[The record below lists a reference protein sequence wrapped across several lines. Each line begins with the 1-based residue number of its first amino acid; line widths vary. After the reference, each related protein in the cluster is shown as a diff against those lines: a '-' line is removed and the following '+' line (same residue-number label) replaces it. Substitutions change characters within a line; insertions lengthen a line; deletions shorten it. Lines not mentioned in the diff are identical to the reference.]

1 MKRFLQHP
9 FTRFTWRYT
18 RLTIVVCAVLLA
30 VSVVTTLT
38 VDLGPSL
45 RALAEEQGS
54 NFMQRPMRIGRL
66 SVYLF
71 RGKFLIEDLVIE
83 GLTPEGRP
91 FLTAERIT
99 LSMPW
104 STMINRRIV
113 FDEIEMT
120 DWKMFTE
127 VLEGGK
133 HNFPRFV
140 PDGPGGDSAWTT
152 TLEYVRAY
160 RGEFTLED
168 RGVPWSTVAR
178 NLDVIVSRPHTEY
191 RGQVKFSDGT
201 VIIQDF
207 LPMRTDMSA
216 TFKLDG
222 PLILFDR
229 MDLTTDGAQSV
240 MTGSADMGRF
250 PEMTYNIDSHVQFA
264 RMREIFFADDEFS
277 LHGEGDFRGT
287 WHIFDGGRELT
298 GEFVTPSLGVND
310 LRFRDMR
317 GSLLWTRD
325 RFELTR
331 GSARMYGG
339 DGRFSYTMAP
349 LGDPET
355 PATYTFD
362 ARYNDVDLH
371 AITDVLEV
379 KGLRLAGRLSGHN
392 LLAWPSGRFADHR
405 GEGEAR
411 AAPPEGVSPLSR
423 DVPASVIE
431 AGARRAEAPGPF
443 SKHTP
448 LEPVPVAGDLHYAYG
463 PDWITIAPGH
473 VATPTTLVEFE
484 GRTAWGGQSRI
495 PFHVTSADWQESD
508 RLLSGILT
516 AFGSSTQAI
525 EVSGHGTFDG
535 ILTESFASPRIE
547 GDFSGDQMR
556 AWRVNWGHVQGHAV
570 IENGYADASDVVI
583 LTPESKITTDGRF
596 SLGYPRDDGGEE
608 INARVMVTRRP
619 VADLRG
625 AFNLYDYPVEG
636 DLSGEFHVFG
646 AYEHPYGFG
655 QMSIAE
661 GAAYGEA
668 FDLATASLR
677 FEGEGVRLDGLEI
690 HKGPGRAG
698 GAAFVGFDGS
708 YSFSLDGRQ
717 LPLGAFAAANFP
729 SLPPIGGS
737 LDLSA
742 SGSGLFDAPS
752 YDVKATLSDVFVA
765 DEGIGNIIGEVSF
778 RNRVLTLTVEAASP
792 RLAVSGAGRIDTTD
806 GMDADVSFQVSD
818 TSLDPYLRAFY
829 PSLLPFTTAIAS
841 GRMHVVG
848 DLLDVER
855 LRMDAQVDQL
865 DLSLFDYSLRS
876 AAPLAVVLDGPDL
889 RVTDMRLTGE
899 DTELDVT
906 GDVNL
911 NSRLVSARAGGTAN
925 LGIIQ
930 GFVRDVRASGRAS
943 VAAVITGPIDRP
955 VVNGGVTIENGRFRH
970 FALPHA
976 LESINGV
983 VQLDARG
990 ASLDGVSARL
1000 GGGDVAFGG
1009 RVDVEGLRP
1018 GLINVTV
1025 TGRNM
1030 RLRFPEGMRSVV
1042 DADLALTGTPELSTL
1057 SGDVRVRSALYTRR
1071 FDTSFISFGADAPA
1085 GGVPGPALP
1094 VIYDV
1099 HISAPSTLRIENNT
1113 ARMTASADVQLAGTY
1128 DKPLLFGR
1136 AEVNRGE
1143 AVFEGKRYFVTRGTV
1158 DFNNPTRI
1166 EPFFDFEAE
1175 TRIRVP
1181 GQTYRVTVSAAGT
1194 TARLTPQF
1202 TADPPLPDIETVALL
1217 LGNISP
1223 GQDVELSQYNTA
1235 ITPQQQL
1242 LRERAAQ
1249 AATGAFTAPVNRAV
1263 EEAFGV
1269 DTFQVTPSIGEIYQQ
1284 SSRLNPSARLSIGK
1298 RISERVYLT
1307 YSRRLGSATRDQIIL
1322 LEYDQSDRFSWV
1334 LSQNE
1339 DDTYA
1344 LDVRVR
1350 HVF

>member
-1 MKRFLQHP
+1 MKRFLHHP
-9 FTRFTWRYT
+9 FARSSWRYT

-54 NFMQRPMRIGRL
+54 NFMGRPMRIGRL

-83 GLTPEGRP
+83 GLTPEGQS

-104 STMINRRIV
+104 STMISRRVV

-120 DWKMFTE
+120 DWKMFAE
-127 VLEGGK
+127 ILDGGK

-140 PDGPGGDSAWTT
+140 TEGSRGDSAWTT

-160 RGEFTLED
+160 RGEFTLKD
-168 RGVPWSTVAR
+168 HGVPWSTVAR

-191 RGQVKFSDGT
+191 RGQVRFSDGT
-201 VIIQDF
+201 VVIQNF
-207 LPMRTDMSA
+207 LPMRADMSG

-222 PLILFDR
+222 SLVLFDR
-229 MDLTTDGAQSV
+229 MELTTDGARSV
-240 MTGSADMGRF
+240 ITGSADMGNF
-250 PEMTYNIDSHVQFA
+250 PEMTYNINSQVDFP

-287 WHIFDGGRELT
+287 WHVFDGGRELT
-298 GEFVTPSLGVND
+298 GDFVTPSLGVND
-310 LRFRDMR
+310 LRFHDMR
-317 GSLLWTRD
+317 GSLLWTQD

-331 GSARMYGG
+331 GFARMYGG

-349 LGDPET
+349 LGDQVT

-362 ARYNDVDLH
+362 THYNDVDLH
-371 AITDVLEV
+371 SITNFLEV

-392 LLAWPSGRFADHR
+392 VLAWPSGRFADHR

-411 AAPPEGVSPLSR
+411 AAPPEGVSPLGR
-423 DVPASVIE
+423 DVPSSVIE
-431 AGARRAEAPGPF
+431 AGVRRAEAPGPF

-484 GRTAWGGQSRI
+484 GRTAWGGQSSI

-508 RLLSGILT
+508 RLLAGILT
-516 AFGSSTQAI
+516 AFGSSSQAI

-535 ILTESFASPRIE
+535 VLTESFTSPRIE
-547 GDFSGDQMR
+547 GDFSGDGMR

-570 IENGYADASDVVI
+570 IENGYADASDVAI
-583 LTPESKITTDGRF
+583 LTPESEITTSGRF

-608 INARVMVTRRP
+608 INARVLVTRRP

-625 AFNLYDYPVEG
+625 AFNLYGYPVEG
-636 DLSGEFHVFG
+636 DLSGEFHIFG

-655 QMSIAE
+655 QMSIEE
-661 GAAYGEA
+661 GTAYGEA

-708 YSFSLDGRQ
+708 YSFNLDGRQ
-717 LPLGAFAAANFP
+717 LPLGAFAAADFP

-742 SGSGLFDAPS
+742 SGSGLFEVPS
-752 YDVKATLSDVFVA
+752 YDVKATLRDVFVA
-765 DEGIGNIIGEVSF
+765 DEGIGNIVGEVSF

-848 DLLDVER
+848 DLLDLER
-855 LRMDAQVDQL
+855 LRMDAEVDQL
-865 DLSLFDYSLRS
+865 DLSLFDYRLRS
-876 AAPLAVVLDGPDL
+876 AAPIAVVLDGPNL

-911 NSRLVSARAGGTAN
+911 NSRIVSARAGGTAN
-925 LGIIQ
+925 LGIVQ

-955 VVNGGVTIENGRFRH
+955 VVNGEVTVENGRFRH

-976 LESINGV
+976 LEGINGV
-983 VQLDARG
+983 VQLDGRG

-1018 GLINVTV
+1018 AFINVTV

-1057 SGDVRVRSALYTRR
+1057 SGDVLVRSALYTRR
-1071 FDTSFISFGADAPA
+1071 FDTSFISFSGDAPA
-1085 GGVPGPALP
+1085 GGVSGPALP

-1099 HISAPSTLRIENNT
+1099 RISAPSTLRIENNT

-1143 AVFEGKRYFVTRGTV
+1143 AVFEGKRYFVTRGTI

-1249 AATGAFTAPVNRAV
+1249 AATGAFTAPVNRVV

-1298 RISERVYLT
+1298 RISERIYLT
-1307 YSRRLGSATRDQIIL
+1307 YSRSLGSVTRDQIIL

>member
-54 NFMQRPMRIGRL
+54 NFIRRPMRIGRL

-71 RGKFLIEDLVIE
+71 RGKFLVEDLVIE

-104 STMINRRIV
+104 STMINRRVV

-120 DWKMFTE
+120 DWKMFAE

-140 PDGPGGDSAWTT
+140 PEGPRGDSAWTT

-191 RGQVKFSDGT
+191 RGQVRFSDGT
-201 VIIQDF
+201 VVIQDF
-207 LPMRTDMSA
+207 LPMRAEMSA

-222 PLILFDR
+222 SLVLFDR

-240 MTGSADMGRF
+240 ITGSADMGQF
-250 PEMTYNIDSHVQFA
+250 PEMTYNIDSHVQFP
-264 RMREIFFADDEFS
+264 RMREVFFADDEFS
-277 LHGEGDFRGT
+277 LHGEGDFRGR

-310 LRFRDMR
+310 LRFHDMR
-317 GSLLWTRD
+317 GSLLWTQD

-331 GSARMYGG
+331 GSAGIYGG

-349 LGDPET
+349 LGDPVT

-362 ARYNDVDLH
+362 THYNDVDLH
-371 AITDVLEV
+371 SITDFLEV

-392 LLAWPSGRFADHR
+392 VLSWPSGRFADHR

-484 GRTAWGGQSRI
+484 GRTAWGGQSNI

-535 ILTESFASPRIE
+535 VLTESLSSPRIE
-547 GDFSGDQMR
+547 GDFSGDGMR

-570 IENGYADASDVVI
+570 IENGYVDAFDVAI
-583 LTPESKITTDGRF
+583 LTPESEITTSGRF

-608 INARVMVTRRP
+608 INARVLVTRRP

-646 AYEHPYGFG
+646 DYEHPYGFG
-655 QMSIAE
+655 QMSIE
-661 GAAYGEA
+661 GGAAYGEA

-677 FEGEGVRLDGLEI
+677 FEGEGIRLDGLEI
-690 HKGPGRAG
+690 HKGAGRAG

-708 YSFSLDGRQ
+708 YSFNLDGRQ
-717 LPLGAFAAANFP
+717 LPLGAFAAADFP

-742 SGSGLFDAPS
+742 SGSGLFEVPS

-765 DEGIGNIIGEVSF
+765 DEGIGNIVGEVSF

-806 GMDADVSFQVSD
+806 GMVADVSFQVSD
-818 TSLDPYLRAFY
+818 TSLDPYVRAFY

-848 DLLDVER
+848 DLLDLER

-876 AAPLAVVLDGPDL
+876 AAPIAVVLDGPNL

-943 VAAVITGPIDRP
+943 VAAVITGPIDHP

-983 VQLDARG
+983 VQLDGRG
-990 ASLDGVSARL
+990 ATLDGVSARL

-1042 DADLALTGTPELSTL
+1042 DADLAFTGTPELSTL
-1057 SGDVRVRSALYTRR
+1057 SGDVLVRSALYTRR
-1071 FDTSFISFGADAPA
+1071 FDTSFISFAADAPD
-1085 GGVPGPALP
+1085 GGVSGPALP

-1099 HISAPSTLRIENNT
+1099 RISAPSTLRIENNT
-1113 ARMTASADVQLAGTY
+1113 ARMTVSADVQLAGTY

-1194 TARLTPQF
+1194 TERLTPQF

-1298 RISERVYLT
+1298 RVSERVYLT
-1307 YSRRLGSATRDQIIL
+1307 YSRSLGSATRDQIIL